1 MIAGADLLLAAD
13 CLVRL
18 VPANA
23 ELHIGVVTALIGVP
37 FFVWLVLDRRRRATL
52 ADTVV
57 AET

>member
-37 FFVWLVLDRRRRATL
+37 FFIWLVVDRRRNADL
-52 ADTVV
+52 AAGTG
-57 AET
+57 AST